1 MSSASFLQHETL
13 EKIDAMKGVPH
24 KKLVGSLM
32 YVMVTIRSDLSNV
45 VDIISQFMQDPS
57 LKHWVVAKKV
67 IRYLNHIQSLWYNT
81 QNA

>member
-1 MSSASFLQHETL
+1 VSSASFLQHETL
-13 EKIDAMKGVPH
+13 EKIDAMKGVSH
-24 KKLVGSLM
+24 KKLVGNLM

-57 LKHWVVAKKV
+57 LKHWVAAKKV